1 MKNCI
6 IGVTDT
12 THAAYKTINVDMVN
26 KHNFVCFYFFSRRKK
41 KNVCMHAFA
50 FTVVAG
56 Y

>member
-6 IGVTDT
+6 IGATDT

-26 KHNFVCFYFFSRRKK
+26 KHNFVCFKK
-41 KNVCMHAFA
+41 QKNVCMHAFA
-50 FTVVAG
+50 FTAVAG